1 MKRFRSCSL
10 AVLAFL
16 AFLKYAETD
25 FSLHTA
31 SNLRRHVARADAAN
45 AVELSPVHTEFPRA
59 LVKAAYIDEEAV
71 ETACAALAVNVL
83 KGNADQVEAL
93 IVVLKSMMP
102 PEDGAAKVRGPPPF
116 ATLEKSELVW
126 SEHDYMSGPQEN
138 LRILQSYEVSFSEE
152 GFRDPKVL
160 SGALDLAVAYLKNY
174 AVDKADALYAATEPY
189 CMERG
194 LPWDVKWLQDCA
206 TLRCKQQRQPEAAVL
221 LEEVAKRTPPH
232 PVSMRDHEKAQE
244 YFLAA
249 QQVAG
254 HEEPDK
260 DDLWNMGIAKKHLGQ
275 YEEALPML
283 LKALEGWKAEEPDD
297 DVTIAKLHDT
307 VGSGMQLFERLNGI
321 LNPRRCSMPV
331 DMLKHLIDW
340 RKDAIHPTPI
350 FELLGLALEDRGGV
364 DPLELV
370 RLEAPME
377 AQLTPSMAQGD
388 EARQQSAAR
397 RRELA
402 RSLLGRAVP
411 LVEETTRSGEADL
424 SHISAIRLALITMEL
439 QVLDA
444 QEHGISPETPI
455 SSLVPEWPEDL
466 PGDMPGAPAEPLR
479 LRHCFTHT
487 GGFSNALPTV
497 HPVRSLRPAELR
509 RLRKRRSEAAK
520 PPCNLKELVE
530 RESREPHI
538 FAPGQHFNYCSVGSR
553 LVARMVEEVS
563 GLTIAEYIQKH
574 ICEPAGMTDTGFF
587 IDESRAAD
595 CVSTDYHPWAL
606 PAVADGLFGC
616 WNRCRLRCRSIY
628 ARLCGCAFIDDLKP
642 AGTGVIS
649 PMKLWN
655 RSSKLY
661 HPDAGLVGTGSDFV
675 RFLEVLTRDA
685 SQEPVLSPF
694 VLEALASPVT
704 EELQAPFA
712 LDSVSV
718 GRLFPVRGDRLPRQ
732 KLLRP
737 FNSFPGQRFSLGAS
751 VICEP
756 KKVALPPRAAGTWH
770 WMGFASTYFFV
781 NPKEE
786 LAACF
791 LTQLVS
797 HRTYPILDELVKG
810 VHDALL

>member
-1 MKRFRSCSL
+1 MWGLWQRTSL
-10 AVLAFL
+10 SGFL
-16 AFLKYAETD
+16 ARRSDKRITRVPLQCSGARDSDGLNLAKLDELARGFNDRYITPGLLKG
-25 FSLHTA
+25 
-31 SNLRRHVARADAAN
+31 
-45 AVELSPVHTEFPRA
+45 A
-59 LVKAAYIDEEAV
+59 LVAIVRRGKV
-71 ETACAALAVNVL
+71 VALW
-83 KGNADQVEAL
+83 E
-93 IVVLKSMMP
+93 
-102 PEDGAAKVRGPPPF
+102 
-116 ATLEKSELVW
+116 
-126 SEHDYMSGPQEN
+126 
-138 LRILQSYEVSFSEE
+138 
-152 GFRDPKVL
+152 
-160 SGALDLAVAYLKNY
+160 
-174 AVDKADALYAATEPY
+174 
-189 CMERG
+189 
-194 LPWDVKWLQDCA
+194 
-206 TLRCKQQRQPEAAVL
+206 
-221 LEEVAKRTPPH
+221 
-232 PVSMRDHEKAQE
+232 
-244 YFLAA
+244 
-249 QQVAG
+249 
-254 HEEPDK
+254 
-260 DDLWNMGIAKKHLGQ
+260 LGQ
-275 YEEALPML
+275 YKSTTVFKFYSITKVFTA
-283 LKALEGWKAEEPDD
+283 
-297 DVTIAKLHDT
+297 IA
-307 VGSGMQLFERLNGI
+307 
-321 LNPRRCSMPV
+321 
-331 DMLKHLIDW
+331 
-340 RKDAIHPTPI
+340 
-350 FELLGLALEDRGGV
+350 GLQICE
-364 DPLELV
+364 
-370 RLEAPME
+370 
-377 AQLTPSMAQGD
+377 
-388 EARQQSAAR
+388 
-397 RRELA
+397 
-402 RSLLGRAVP
+402 
-411 LVEETTRSGEADL
+411 
-424 SHISAIRLALITMEL
+424 
-439 QVLDA
+439 
-444 QEHGISPETPI
+444 EHGISPETPI

-563 GLTIAEYIQKH
+563 GLTIAEYMQKH

-587 IDESRAAD
+587 IDESLAAD

-616 WNRCRLRCRSIY
+616 WNRWRLRCRSIY